1 MIRLMNSE
9 IKLCADCPNGV
20 MRKMPGLSEI
30 YMCETCSGVNYRI
43 PAEWEMPAEQEDED
57 DALYREETSGE

>member
-1 MIRLMNSE
+1 MVRRVNSE

-30 YMCETCSGVNYRI
+30 YMCTTCSGVNYRI
-43 PAEWEMPAEQEDED
+43 PAEWEMPEENDD